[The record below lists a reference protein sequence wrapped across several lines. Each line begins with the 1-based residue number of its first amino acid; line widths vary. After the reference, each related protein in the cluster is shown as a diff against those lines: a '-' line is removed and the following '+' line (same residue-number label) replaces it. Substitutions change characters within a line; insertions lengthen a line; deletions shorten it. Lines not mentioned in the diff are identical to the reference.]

1 MNNGNH
7 HNGAATAGGVG
18 PAGIAGAGDNQWLL
32 RVRNLTKIY
41 GEPGPRTLELTGPE
55 FSSNICPDTDSIVA
69 CAEVSFDLYPGE
81 VLGIVG
87 ESGSGKSTVVKLL
100 YFDLGK
106 TAGSA
111 LLYPYD
117 QGQTNMLEA
126 SGQQKRRIRNHL
138 MGMVYQNPRDGLN
151 FHFSSGGNIAE
162 KLIMAGQLHVG
173 GIRERASQLLEK
185 TEIPVRRLDDTPATF
200 SGGMQQRVQIAK
212 AIANNPPLLFLD
224 EVTTGLDVSVQAR
237 VLDLIRELQQE
248 LGIAMIVVSHDLS
261 VIRMLTDR
269 TLVMKNG
276 RIVESGLTDQILQ
289 DPQHAYTQ
297 LLVSSLL

>member
-1 MNNGNH
+1 MSK
-7 HNGAATAGGVG
+7 
-18 PAGIAGAGDNQWLL
+18 DNQWLL
-32 RVRNLTKIY
+32 RVRDLTKIY
-41 GEPGPRTLELTGPE
+41 GEPGERTLELTGPE
-55 FSSNICPDTDSIVA
+55 WNSNICPDTDSIVA
-69 CAEVSFDLYPGE
+69 CANVSFDLYPGE

-100 YFDLGK
+100 YFDLER
-106 TAGSA
+106 TAGA
-111 LLYPYD
+111 AWLFPFEE
-117 QGQTNMLEA
+117 GRVNMLET

-138 MGMVYQNPRDGLN
+138 MGMVYQNPREGLN
-151 FHFSSGGNIAE
+151 FGFSSGGNIAE
-162 KLIMAGQLHVG
+162 KLIMAGQMHVG
-173 GIRERASQLLEK
+173 SIRERASYLLEK
-185 TEIPVRRLDDTPATF
+185 TEVPVRRMDDTPGTF

-224 EVTTGLDVSVQAR
+224 EVTTGLDVSVQAK

-276 RIVESGLTDQILQ
+276 RIVEHGLTDQILQ

>member
-1 MNNGNH
+1 MSRND
-7 HNGAATAGGVG
+7 
-18 PAGIAGAGDNQWLL
+18 DNWLL

-41 GEPGPRTLELTGPE
+41 GEPNENTLNMTGPL
-55 FSSNICPDTDSIVA
+55 FNSNICPETESIVA
-69 CAEVSFDLYPGE
+69 CAEIDFDLYPGE

-100 YFDLGK
+100 YFDMEK
-106 TAGSA
+106 TGGAA
-111 LLYPYD
+111 WLRPY
-117 QGQTNMLEA
+117 TNGLSNILEE
-126 SGQQKRRIRNHL
+126 SNQKKRFIRNNL

-151 FHFSSGGNIAE
+151 FRFSSGGNIAE
-162 KLIMAGQLHVG
+162 KLIMAGKMNVG
-173 GIRERASQLLEK
+173 EIRSRASDLLNK
-185 TEIPVRRLDDTPATF
+185 TEVPVQRMDDRPSSF
-200 SGGMQQRVQIAK
+200 SGGMQQRVQISK

-237 VLDLIRELQQE
+237 VLDLIRELQQD

-269 TLVMKNG
+269 TLVMKDG

-289 DPQHAYTQ
+289 DPQHAYSQ

>member
-1 MNNGNH
+1 MSE
-7 HNGAATAGGVG
+7 HN
-18 PAGIAGAGDNQWLL
+18 WLL

-41 GEPGPRTLELTGPE
+41 GEPNERTLALTGPE
-55 FSSNICPDTDSIVA
+55 WNSNICPDTDSIVA
-69 CAEVSFDLYPGE
+69 CAGVSFDLYPGE

-87 ESGSGKSTVVKLL
+87 ESGSGKSTIVKLL
-100 YFDLGK
+100 YFDMEK

-111 LLYPYD
+111 WLRPYND
-117 QGQTNMLEA
+117 GRANMLEA
-126 SGQQKRRIRNHL
+126 SGQQKRYIRNHL
-138 MGMVYQNPRDGLN
+138 MGTVYQNPRDGLN
-151 FHFSSGGNIAE
+151 FRFSSGGNIAE
-162 KLIMAGQLHVG
+162 KLIMAGSLHVG
-173 GIRERASQLLEK
+173 SIRERASFLLEK
-185 TEIPVRRLDDTPATF
+185 TEVPVRRMDDTPAAF

-224 EVTTGLDVSVQAR
+224 EVTTGLDVSVQAK

-269 TLVMKNG
+269 TLVMKHG
-276 RIVESGLTDQILQ
+276 RVVESGLTDQILQ

>member
-1 MNNGNH
+1 MSAGQNGSDHGNH
-7 HNGAATAGGVG
+7 HN
-18 PAGIAGAGDNQWLL
+18 WLL

-41 GEPGPRTLELTGPE
+41 GEPGERTLELTGPE
-55 FSSNICPDTDSIVA
+55 YNSNICPETDSIVA
-69 CAEVSFDLYPGE
+69 CAGVSFDLYPGE

-100 YFDLGK
+100 YFDMEK

-111 LLYPYD
+111 WLRPYND
-117 QGQTNMLEA
+117 GRANMLEA
-126 SGQQKRRIRNHL
+126 SGQQKRYIRNHL
-138 MGMVYQNPRDGLN
+138 MGTVYQNPRDGLN
-151 FHFSSGGNIAE
+151 FSFSSGGNIAE
-162 KLIMAGQLHVG
+162 KLIMAGSLHVG
-173 GIRERASQLLEK
+173 SIRERASFLLEK
-185 TEIPVRRLDDTPATF
+185 TEVPVRRMDDTPASF

-212 AIANNPPLLFLD
+212 AISNNPPLLFLD
-224 EVTTGLDVSVQAR
+224 EVTTGLDVSVQAK

-269 TLVMKNG
+269 TLVMKHG
-276 RIVESGLTDQILQ
+276 RVVESGLTDQILQ

>member
-1 MNNGNH
+1 MNAH
-7 HNGAATAGGVG
+7 EQEHN
-18 PAGIAGAGDNQWLL
+18 WLL
-32 RVRNLTKIY
+32 RVRNLTKVY
-41 GEPGPRTLELTGPE
+41 GEPGPRTLELTGPQVN
-55 FSSNICPDTDSIVA
+55 SNICPDTDAIVA
-69 CAEVSFDLYPGE
+69 CAGVSFDLYPGE

-87 ESGSGKSTVVKLL
+87 ESGSGKSTVVKML
-100 YFDLGK
+100 YFDIDQTMGQAWLRPYEDGK
-106 TAGSA
+106 V
-111 LLYPYD
+111 
-117 QGQTNMLEA
+117 NILEA
-126 SGQQKRRIRNHL
+126 SGQQKRHIRNHL
-138 MGMVYQNPRDGLN
+138 MGTVYQNPRDGLN
-151 FHFSSGGNIAE
+151 FRFSSGGNIAE
-162 KLIMAGQLHVG
+162 KLIMADHMHVG
-173 GIRERASQLLEK
+173 RIRERAAFLLEK
-185 TEIPVRRLDDTPATF
+185 TEVPVRRMDDPPAAF

-276 RIVESGLTDQILQ
+276 RVVESGLTDQILQ
-289 DPQHAYTQ
+289 DPQHAYSQ

>member
-1 MNNGNH
+1 MS
-7 HNGAATAGGVG
+7 A
-18 PAGIAGAGDNQWLL
+18 LL

-41 GEPGPRTLELTGPE
+41 GEPGERTLEQTGPE
-55 FSSNICPDTDSIVA
+55 WNSNICPETDSIVA
-69 CAEVSFDLYPGE
+69 CAGVSFDLYPGE

-100 YFDLGK
+100 YFDMEK

-111 LLYPYD
+111 WLKPYND
-117 QGQTNMLEA
+117 GRTNMLEA
-126 SGQQKRRIRNHL
+126 SGQQKRYIRNHL
-138 MGMVYQNPRDGLN
+138 MGTVYQNPRDGLN
-151 FHFSSGGNIAE
+151 FSFSSGGNIAE
-162 KLIMAGQLHVG
+162 KLIMAGSLHVG
-173 GIRERASQLLEK
+173 SIRERASFLLEK
-185 TEIPVRRLDDTPATF
+185 TEVPVRRMDDTPASF

-224 EVTTGLDVSVQAR
+224 EVTTGLDVSVQAK

-269 TLVMKNG
+269 TLVMKHG
-276 RIVESGLTDQILQ
+276 RVVESGLTDQILQ

>member
-1 MNNGNH
+1 MS
-7 HNGAATAGGVG
+7 T
-18 PAGIAGAGDNQWLL
+18 DNPWLL
-32 RVRNLTKIY
+32 RVRDLTKIY
-41 GEPGPRTLELTGPE
+41 GEPGTNTLELTGPE
-55 FSSNICPDTDSIVA
+55 FNSNICPETDSIVA
-69 CAEVSFDLYPGE
+69 CSGISFDLYPGE

-87 ESGSGKSTVVKLL
+87 ESGSGKSTIVKLL
-100 YFDLGK
+100 YFDLEK
-106 TAGSA
+106 TSGGAWLA
-111 LLYPYD
+111 PYE
-117 QGQTNMLEA
+117 QGHANILEA
-126 SGQQKRRIRNHL
+126 SGQQRRRIRNYL
-138 MGMVYQNPRDGLN
+138 MGMVYQNPREGLN
-151 FHFSSGGNIAE
+151 FGFSSGGNIAE
-162 KLIMAGQLHVG
+162 KLIMAGQMHVG
-173 GIRERASQLLEK
+173 GIRERASYLLGK
-185 TEIPVRRLDDTPATF
+185 TEIPVKRMDDTPATF
-200 SGGMQQRVQIAK
+200 SGGMQQRVQISK

-289 DPQHAYTQ
+289 DPQHAYSQ

>member
-1 MNNGNH
+1 MERND
-7 HNGAATAGGVG
+7 
-18 PAGIAGAGDNQWLL
+18 DNWLL

-41 GEPGPRTLELTGPE
+41 GEANENTLALTGPM
-55 FSSNICPDTDSIVA
+55 FNSNICPETDSIVA
-69 CAEVSFDLYPGE
+69 CAGIDFDLYPGE

-100 YFDLGK
+100 YFDMEQTEGAAWLK
-106 TAGSA
+106 
-111 LLYPYD
+111 PYND
-117 QGQTNMLEA
+117 GLINILSE
-126 SGQQKRRIRNHL
+126 SNQKKRFIRNHL

-151 FHFSSGGNIAE
+151 FRFSSGGNIAE
-162 KLIMAGQLHVG
+162 KLIMAGNMHVG
-173 GIRERASQLLEK
+173 QIRERASDLLNK
-185 TEIPVRRLDDTPATF
+185 TEVPVQRMDDRPSSF
-200 SGGMQQRVQIAK
+200 SGGMQQRVQISK

-237 VLDLIRELQQE
+237 VLDLIRELQQD

-269 TLVMKNG
+269 TMVMKNG

-289 DPQHAYTQ
+289 DPQHEYSQ